1 MMTMVL
7 LAATLNTTAQED
19 DLDIRGHIEHV
30 GSHSVPSSDSPLRK
44 IGTLA
49 SAPLTNLGSP
59 KVPVVLVQFPDLP
72 FTVGETEEAINQTY
86 QDHFNAPEDAHPG
99 LSLCS
104 VKTYFEHESGGL
116 FTPEF
121 DMIGPVTLSKSST
134 YYGEDRGSSK
144 DIHINEF
151 YREACQQAM
160 QTYAVEWDKY
170 DNDGNGIVDYV
181 FFIFAGQGQNQK
193 GTETSTIWPKEGL
206 VHFTVEGDDF
216 TVTFGSAGCA
226 SELYKNKM
234 DGVGACVHELCH
246 GLGLPDFYDYNYKA
260 YGMDYWDVMDSGCYK
275 INGRLPIGLSA
286 YELDFLEWRKLEEL
300 HPDSAYSLTLDPLE
314 TGGVAYKV
322 VNKANPDEYF
332 ILENRQNTGMDKCIG
347 YAVSTQYNQ
356 YGANHGLMITHVNY
370 SSSAWNSNT
379 VNTTEPSRQRFTIV
393 PADGEVISSVNLETS
408 EEKAAWALS
417 QHGDLYPGD
426 NNVTEISS
434 YAVFTGETLG
444 QTIDNIVEHED
455 GTITLD
461 INGGKIEDPEDPED
475 PQDPE
480 DPEIP
485 EDPLEEPDIPE
496 IS

>member
-160 QTYAVEWDKY
+160 QKVSDWSLY
-170 DNDGNGIVDYV
+170 DNDGNGVVD
-181 FFIFAGQGQNQK
+181 FIF
-193 GTETSTIWPKEGL
+193 
-206 VHFTVEGDDF
+206 F
-216 TVTFGSAGCA
+216 
-226 SELYKNKM
+226 
-234 DGVGACVHELCH
+234 
-246 GLGLPDFYDYNYKA
+246 
-260 YGMDYWDVMDSGCYK
+260 
-275 INGRLPIGLSA
+275 RLA
-286 YELDFLEWRKLEEL
+286 
-300 HPDSAYSLTLDPLE
+300 A
-314 TGGVAYKV
+314 
-322 VNKANPDEYF
+322 
-332 ILENRQNTGMDKCIG
+332 
-347 YAVSTQYNQ
+347 
-356 YGANHGLMITHVNY
+356 
-370 SSSAWNSNT
+370 
-379 VNTTEPSRQRFTIV
+379 
-393 PADGEVISSVNLETS
+393 VISNLMS
-408 EEKAAWALS
+408 
-417 QHGDLYPGD
+417 
-426 NNVTEISS
+426 I
-434 YAVFTGETLG
+434 FF
-444 QTIDNIVEHED
+444 
-455 GTITLD
+455 
-461 INGGKIEDPEDPED
+461 
-475 PQDPE
+475 
-480 DPEIP
+480 
-485 EDPLEEPDIPE
+485 
-496 IS
+496 